1 MILILGYI
9 GKVIGRD
16 VILLIY
22 ILYIII
28 YLLFYDILK
37 FWFSYFIGKLNDLVI
52 FFTKNRIL
60 FYYILLKKIN
70 CILYF
75 DKKILIIWKWYI
87 FDLKLFG

>member
-16 VILLIY
+16 VILSIY

-28 YLLFYDILK
+28 YLLFNDILK

-52 FFTKNRIL
+52 FFKKNRIL

-75 DKKILIIWKWYI
+75 DKKNLIVWKWYI

>member
-16 VILLIY
+16 VILSIY

-28 YLLFYDILK
+28 YLLFNDILK

-52 FFTKNRIL
+52 FFKKNRIL

-75 DKKILIIWKWYI
+75 DKKILIVWKWYI

>member
-28 YLLFYDILK
+28 YLLFNDILK

-52 FFTKNRIL
+52 FFKKNRIL
-60 FYYILLKKIN
+60 FYYILLKKFN

-75 DKKILIIWKWYI
+75 DKKILIVWKWYI

>member
-16 VILLIY
+16 VILSIY

-28 YLLFYDILK
+28 YLLFNDILN

-52 FFTKNRIL
+52 FFKKNRIL
-60 FYYILLKKIN
+60 FYYILLKKN
-70 CILYF
+70 
-75 DKKILIIWKWYI
+75 
-87 FDLKLFG
+87 

>member
-28 YLLFYDILK
+28 YLLFNDILK

-52 FFTKNRIL
+52 FFKKNRIL

-75 DKKILIIWKWYI
+75 DKKILIVWKWYI

>member
-28 YLLFYDILK
+28 YLLFNDILK

-52 FFTKNRIL
+52 FFKKNRIL

-75 DKKILIIWKWYI
+75 DKKILIVWKWYN

>member
-16 VILLIY
+16 VILSIY

-28 YLLFYDILK
+28 YLLFNDILK

-52 FFTKNRIL
+52 FFKKNRIL

>member
-28 YLLFYDILK
+28 YLLFNDILK

-52 FFTKNRIL
+52 FFKKNRIL